1 MRLASHHNMPDHTLC
16 LASSYCSPLL
26 GARLHCIKVS
36 TSHTRVSL
44 LAIAAP
50 LPGTTLRQ
58 RLHIAFLTAVQ
69 AVTVCGVAAAE
80 PSKGEQGNRK
90 DGMLRAEAPCSSSQ
104 GGIGCGPHVGWRTR
118 RAAGMRGASTHL
130 CFDCRRCLGR
140 RCNSRGGARRP
151 TVAGLGILGVF
162 GIAAG
167 KGGDGDGRD
176 RGRIERK

>member
-1 MRLASHHNMPDHTLC
+1 MGLESHHNMPDHTLC

-80 PSKGEQGNRK
+80 PSKGER
-90 DGMLRAEAPCSSSQ
+90 E
-104 GGIGCGPHVGWRTR
+104 RTAFFER
-118 RAAGMRGASTHL
+118 GHPARAAKGGLDAVRTSGGERGAPPG
-130 CFDCRRCLGR
+130 CAGR
-140 RCNSRGGARRP
+140 AR
-151 TVAGLGILGVF
+151 TCALTAAAAWAAGVTAGAGLGDRPWPASASSASSASLRERAGMGMAV
-162 GIAAG
+162 IA
-167 KGGDGDGRD
+167 GG
-176 RGRIERK
+176 